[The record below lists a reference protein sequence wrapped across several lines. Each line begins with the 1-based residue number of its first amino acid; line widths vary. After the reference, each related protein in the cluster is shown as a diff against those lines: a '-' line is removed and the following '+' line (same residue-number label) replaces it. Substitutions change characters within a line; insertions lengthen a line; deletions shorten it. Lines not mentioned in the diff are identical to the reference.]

1 MLVSDPSDTTHDD
14 TCGAIIE
21 GVDENLTVG
30 YHYGSFQAG
39 VQYAL
44 DNGYAVVSRSTTG
57 LADYDNTAEQEI
69 LDSGG
74 IAVHAHGSNTYEEI
88 NDYSSVQ
95 SIVSVRDADGSYGD
109 GIEFTLTNYTTE
121 SWTTAYMAGKI
132 ASYGRQYPALTYTQ
146 IRQVIRDNSSN
157 GGTWAEITGYGT
169 PDWSA
174 VETALAG
181 L

>member
-14 TCGAIIE
+14 TCGSIIE
-21 GVDENLTVG
+21 SVDENLTVG

-57 LADYDNTAEQEI
+57 LADYDNTAGQEI

-95 SIVSVRDADGSYGD
+95 SIVSVRDADGSYGT

-157 GGTWAEITGYGT
+157 GGVWTAITGYGT
-169 PDWSA
+169 PDWTA
-174 VETALAG
+174 IETALA
-181 L
+181 LM